1 MGQQQLSLRVFMDAA
16 LIEGIGLKVGLSALI
31 LFMMFI
37 IWDLGKRSNA
47 GKFGMMILFIGLGV
61 GVMGF
66 VIKEI
71 LIAVL
76 DI

>member
-1 MGQQQLSLRVFMDAA
+1 MDAA

>member
-1 MGQQQLSLRVFMDAA
+1 MDAT
-16 LIEGIGLKVGLSALI
+16 LIEEIGLKVGLSALI

-37 IWDLGKRSNA
+37 IWDLGKRSGA
-47 GKFGMMILFIGLGV
+47 GKFGMMILFLGLGV
-61 GVMGF
+61 GVLGF
-66 VIKEI
+66 VIKEV

>member
-1 MGQQQLSLRVFMDAA
+1 MDAA
-16 LIEGIGLKVGLSALI
+16 LIEGIGLKVGLSSLI

-47 GKFGMMILFIGLGV
+47 GKFGMMILFMGLGV
-61 GVMGF
+61 GVLGF